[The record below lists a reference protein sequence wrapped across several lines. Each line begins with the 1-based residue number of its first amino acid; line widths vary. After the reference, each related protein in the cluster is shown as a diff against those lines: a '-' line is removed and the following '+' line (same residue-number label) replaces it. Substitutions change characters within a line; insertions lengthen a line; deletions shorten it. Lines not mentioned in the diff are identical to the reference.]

1 MNKNKLSHSSVS
13 LYQQCSYCYY
23 LKYIENIRPVKTKSA
38 LLFGAALDNAF
49 NILLLEKDLDKAISI
64 FKDEWKK
71 VEDIPVE
78 YRKNEVDIELLNHY
92 CNSPV
97 DPKDPSLA
105 WKTLYHKGLLFI
117 ETYYNEVLP
126 KIKEVVSVQE
136 RFSFENAD
144 GDEIYGLI
152 DLIVR
157 WEDGKLYLLDNK
169 TSSFKYSKDDA
180 KNSPQLSLYHYVI
193 NEKYKLDGI
202 GFIILSKN
210 INKNRKKIC
219 QICKTGC
226 ATQHKTCP
234 GWYDTPVMN
243 GEDIKVVSKRCGGEF
258 TVSINPTVDIEY
270 IFDTID
276 PDVQDQVI
284 DKFDNANHGICNG
297 VFSKEHNSAFGRFGP
312 CDYYRYYPG
321 SSDFYKKERNNEK
334 K

>member
-1 MNKNKLSHSSVS
+1 MKTKLSHSSVS

-49 NILLLEKDLDKAISI
+49 NILLLEKDLDKAIKTFI
-64 FKDEWKK
+64 DMWTA
-71 VEDIPVE
+71 VGDNIE
-78 YRKNEVDIELLNHY
+78 YRKNEVDIELLEY
-92 CNSPV
+92 YGAGVDKDCNQ
-97 DPKDPSLA
+97 A
-105 WKTLYHKGLLFI
+105 WKTLYHKGLCFL
-117 ETYYNEVLP
+117 EAYYKEVLP

-202 GFIILSKN
+202 GFIVLNKN
-210 INKNRKKIC
+210 INKNRLRQCNIC
-219 QICKTGC
+219 YDVTMDKNRY
-226 ATQHKTCP
+226 KTCP
-234 GWYDTPVMN
+234 LKPSLGPNWINPPKSPN
-243 GEDIKVVSKRCGGEF
+243 RCGGEF
-258 TVSINPTVDIEY
+258 TVSIRPTVDIEY

-284 DKFDNANHGICNG
+284 DKFDKANNGICNG
-297 VFSKEHNSAFGRFGP
+297 VFAKEHNPVFGKFGP
-312 CDYYRYYPG
+312 CDYYKYYEG
-321 SSDFYKKERNNEK
+321 SPDFYKKEKNNETK
-334 K
+334 